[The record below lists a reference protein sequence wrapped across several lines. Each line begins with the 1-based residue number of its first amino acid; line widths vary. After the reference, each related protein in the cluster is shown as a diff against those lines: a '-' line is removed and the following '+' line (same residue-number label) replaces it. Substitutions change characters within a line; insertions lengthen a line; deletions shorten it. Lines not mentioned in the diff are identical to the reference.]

1 MATYLTFTLP
11 PPQPVSHT
19 GFSETRAA
27 AHVRALA
34 EDIGMRSVGT
44 RGEKAAED
52 YILSTLNSIA
62 SNTDTRTPLSI
73 TVQRSSGSHY
83 FTLMDQR
90 TMKNYINVTNI
101 IVHISC
107 GPACDENAVLVNAH
121 YDTQLGTVGACDDG
135 MSVAVML
142 ELASLVSKEDPA
154 TFRNSL
160 ILLFNGAEE
169 TLQDASHA
177 FSVNHPLAKKVR
189 AFINMEA
196 MGNSGKEV
204 LFQANSREL
213 VEAYG
218 KSVRRPHGTVS
229 SNDLFK
235 TGLIMSDT
243 DYRQFVD
250 YGNMVGIDLAIYQSS
265 FVYHTML
272 DTAENIETGLI
283 QHVGDN
289 TLDLVLHLMKE
300 AEIEKFEQSRD
311 FIYFDLFDTFFFVY
325 KTQTAHL
332 IHGIVIVVALLELI
346 RPAYSV
352 ASKVKSDSQPNPARS
367 LTAFIMTTVFVLC
380 NFVAAI
386 VSPLVAGIVTQF
398 VLNKPLMY
406 FRAEWTTFA
415 LFGPISLM
423 GIFSTHIF
431 ARLFVPTDPL
441 DTPVAF
447 ERRVYASSMII
458 SMLLILIMTW
468 AGLGS
473 MYLVM
478 IQLTSYLVALWMDRF
493 INPVGNGAIGSHFP
507 INPLSYFIASF
518 MPFFIMMNNA
528 WCFLMLFV
536 PLTGR
541 MGYETPTDAIVGAL
555 VGLLIASGA
564 SGIFSTLL
572 ARCSY
577 KWLLRGLL
585 WSLVT
590 STVVL
595 GVLFGRNQFDELH
608 PKRVYIQYTQNV
620 TSGAESI
627 LVAHADPVPLASLVA
642 SISQSLGNVNYTRLS
657 SEENEHQYISFLPFT
672 RFIEVYKFDFGAQN
686 VPAITGIKNDP
697 VPQVEV
703 ETLSYNQE
711 TGVKEV
717 LIKCFHPQHFTTT
730 LSFAAD
736 LVSWSFSHPP
746 ETGFRQH
753 NVKHAGGYPANYWN
767 ATISYRTRSVAD
779 TLYLHFTGVEKNAY
793 ETLEPYS
800 KTRKPTGP
808 AHKQKA
814 QRQWIWGNGYR
825 SGQVMKEVAG
835 AIESIKQKSEWTTE
849 GYIAVDQLTVVV

>member
-142 ELASLVSKEDPA
+142 ELASLVAKEDPA

-367 LTAFIMTTVFVLC
+367 LTAFIMTTVFVVC

-431 ARLFVPTDPL
+431 ARLFVPTDSL

-493 INPVGNGAIGSHFP
+493 INPAGNGAIGSHFP

-555 VGLLIASGA
+555 
-564 SGIFSTLL
+564 
-572 ARCSY
+572 
-577 KWLLRGLL
+577 
-585 WSLVT
+585 
-590 STVVL
+590 
-595 GVLFGRNQFDELH
+595 
-608 PKRVYIQYTQNV
+608 RVYIQYTQNV

-686 VPAITGIKNDP
+686 VPTITGIKNDP